1 MGDMIDT
8 FHHWPESYLS
18 IYSKLFSLIL
28 HESKFQFKDLQING
42 IIILLKNVF
51 EEIWLTF

>member
-1 MGDMIDT
+1 MIDT